1 MSKKVQ
7 STAYTYAS
15 ARIRALENGIV
26 GRDRIAQL
34 AEAAS
39 IDELYARLEE
49 YGVALVRD
57 EGGVQIEQT
66 LSGILAR
73 ALTDVQENV
82 PMPELFDFL
91 RYPYDCHNIKSAIK
105 SYLRKL
111 PCEDML
117 FALGTVAPAAVA
129 SMPESGEFDALPAE
143 MAKAAPLALQAYEK
157 TGNPRAI
164 DLILDKAC
172 FADMLRCAQD
182 GGEDFHVQLVRA
194 QIDLVNLMICLRL
207 VRMEAGEQGGLL
219 LEQAL
224 LDGGL
229 LEKSA
234 LSGAYAEG
242 QSAILYLLN
251 RTPYEKLG
259 RMIAESDGTA
269 ATAERL
275 ADDFRM
281 EMIRAAKQTVFGAP
295 VLTAYFYAQEYAT
308 RNIRIVI
315 AAKKAGLAPE
325 IIHERIRTSYV

>member
-1 MSKKVQ
+1 MSRKPQ
-7 STAYTYAS
+7 STAYMYVS
-15 ARIRALENGIV
+15 ARIRALENGII

-57 EGGVQIEQT
+57 EDGVQIEPT
-66 LSGILAR
+66 LCGILER
-73 ALTDVQENV
+73 ALTEVQESA
-82 PMPELFDFL
+82 PAPELFDFL

-111 PCEDML
+111 PCEGML
-117 FALGTVAPAAVA
+117 YALGTVAPTVVA
-129 SMPESGEFDALPAE
+129 SMPEKADYAALPTE
-143 MAKAAPLALQAYEK
+143 MAKAAPLAMQAYEK

-172 FADMLRCAQD
+172 FADMLRCATES
-182 GGEDFHVQLVRA
+182 GEEFHVQAVRTR
-194 QIDLVNLMICLRL
+194 IDLINLMICLRM
-207 VRMEAGEQGGLL
+207 VRMEAGEQGKLL

-224 LDGGL
+224 LHGGL
-229 LEKSA
+229 LEEQA
-234 LSGAYAEG
+234 LLGAYDEG
-242 QSAILYLLN
+242 QSALLYLLN

-269 ATAERL
+269 ATIERL
-275 ADDFRM
+275 MDDFRM
-281 EMIRAAKQTVFGAP
+281 EMIRSAKQTVFGAP

-325 IIHERIRTSYV
+325 IISERIRTSYV